1 MRGNKERETRKRLD
15 KAWTWIPAQV
25 HAGMT
30 GGGVDLVSRSSA
42 CGNDGGAW
50 HTGTTER
57 GEMTVMGIPVTV
69 GFTAS
74 HDRLTIADYLTILDD
89 PLTGF
94 YNRFTTASQLFHGD
108 KIAASPY
115 IIHVHMYYI

>member
-42 CGNDGGAW
+42 CGNDGEAW
-50 HTGTTER
+50 HAGTTER
-57 GEMTVMGIPVTV
+57 AGNDGDGISCECDLPS
-69 GFTAS
+69 FLRPFD
-74 HDRLTIADYLTILDD
+74 HCRLFDNT
-89 PLTGF
+89 
-94 YNRFTTASQLFHGD
+94 
-108 KIAASPY
+108 
-115 IIHVHMYYI
+115 